1 MAENMLVNS
10 KETAVKKRLVS
21 KDGDIMFEVRNV
33 SERWRFLV
41 DLFTSLIVLKWRWV
55 LLIFCASYVLSWL
68 VFGCLWAL
76 LVVAYG
82 PGYCVDQVDDFTSAF
97 YFSVETQQ
105 TIGYGG
111 RQITTKCVVAGLLL
125 QLQSLFG
132 NLIECISLGLIFS
145 KIVRPIKRAK
155 TVVFSKKMLINKRGN
170 KMCLMF
176 RLTDLRDS
184 QIVESHVRLQL
195 FSTFEENGKTYP
207 YHQQD
212 LDVKYDWNS
221 DSDKQ
226 DQLFL
231 LIPLT
236 IVHVLDENSPFYDLT
251 PDQLLTSKFELV
263 AVLDGIVESTGMNTQ
278 AKTSYLPDEILWG
291 YDFVNLMSEENF
303 DSKTGKF
310 WVNYER
316 HDDMVSVELPR
327 YSARDQQEL
336 SLVRS
341 STI

>member
-1 MAENMLVNS
+1 
-10 KETAVKKRLVS
+10 
-21 KDGDIMFEVRNV
+21 
-33 SERWRFLV
+33 
-41 DLFTSLIVLKWRWV
+41 
-55 LLIFCASYVLSWL
+55 
-68 VFGCLWAL
+68 
-76 LVVAYG
+76 
-82 PGYCVDQVDDFTSAF
+82 VDDFTSAF

-125 QLQSLFG
+125 QLQSLVG
-132 NLIECISLGLIFS
+132 NLIECITLGLIFS
-145 KIVRPIKRAK
+145 KIIRPIKRAK

-184 QIVESHVRLQL
+184 QIVESHVRLHL
-195 FSTFEENGKTYP
+195 FSTFHENGKTYP

-212 LDVKYDWNS
+212 LDVRYDWNS

-236 IVHVLDENSPFYDLT
+236 IVHVIDENSPFYNLT
-251 PDQLLTSKFELV
+251 PEKLSTSKFELV

-291 YDFVNLMSEENF
+291 YDFVNLMSEDNF

-316 HDDMVSVELPR
+316 HDDMVPVELPR
-327 YSARDQQEL
+327 CSARDQQEL
-336 SLVRS
+336 SLTRS
-341 STI
+341 SII